1 MSTAGK
7 PGLAA
12 QTLALAQREVTSL
25 LRMPVGWVVIALFAF
40 LTGLVFVTSTLVP
53 TQPASM
59 RGYFAL
65 AGWLLLPVSPAITM
79 RALSEEYRTGTIE
92 TLMTSP
98 VTALS
103 VVLGKYVGCVVFLL
117 IMLVPSL
124 GLLGI
129 LFGVATPR
137 PDAGPILAGYLCLV
151 LLGSVYL
158 AIGMLASSMTSNQ
171 TLAYLGT
178 LFALLFLLLL
188 PGIPL
193 ERVPEWLSSAIT
205 TMSLHGRSADFSRG
219 LIDSGHIVFFV
230 ALAAFFV
237 SLAWL
242 ALSARRWA

>member
-1 MSTAGK
+1 MSAAGK
-7 PGLAA
+7 PQLVI

-40 LTGLVFVTSTLVP
+40 LTGLVFVTSTLIP

-59 RGYFAL
+59 RSYFGL
-65 AGWLLLPVSPAITM
+65 AGWLLLPVAPAITM
-79 RALSEEYRTGTIE
+79 RTLSEEYRTGTIE

-103 VVLGKYVGCVVFLL
+103 VVLGKYVGCITFLL

-129 LFGVATPR
+129 LFAVATPK
-137 PDAGPILAGYLCLV
+137 PDAGPIVAGYLCLV
-151 LLGSVYL
+151 LMGSVYL
-158 AIGMLASSMTSNQ
+158 SIGMLASSMTSNQ

-193 ERVPEWLSSAIT
+193 EHVPEWLGSAIT
-205 TMSLHGRSADFSRG
+205 SASLHGRAADFSRG
-219 LIDSGHIVFFV
+219 LIDTGHVAFFAAIAGFFV
-230 ALAAFFV
+230 AM
-237 SLAWL
+237 AWL